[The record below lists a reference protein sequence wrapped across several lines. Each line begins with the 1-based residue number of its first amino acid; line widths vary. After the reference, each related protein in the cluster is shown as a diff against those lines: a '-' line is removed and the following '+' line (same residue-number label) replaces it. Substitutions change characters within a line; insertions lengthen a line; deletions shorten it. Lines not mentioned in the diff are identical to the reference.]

1 MFLPDSLEE
10 LVNSVVESIGIDST
24 ENERRQSYLNITDKD
39 IDLLRCL
46 HQPLHQVRDQLM
58 DAFYSHLLAFP
69 ETSEYLKNPDTLNNL
84 KDKQWQYLAALTEGK
99 YDWEYV
105 KNRLRVGIVHQK
117 IGLEPKW
124 YIGAYNNYLC
134 TVIEQIHLKLEY
146 DEDQVI
152 DVIKALLKIIFLD
165 IGLVL
170 DTYFH
175 AAQHEILKLKD
186 FAEGVICNVPGGLIV
201 LDKNLCVLSAN
212 RFIEQFPLTHHETLK
227 GLDIETVLPGLGLHH
242 RLVEVMANKV
252 PQHGIVFERPDEKVG
267 TEHFEITI
275 TPMRQ
280 QVPGKTEK
288 GDDEAVLM
296 VVIEDISQQEYYK
309 SSTRE
314 ADTRVRAI
322 MDNVA
327 EGVITID
334 EKGLIESFNLSA
346 EHLYGYTASEVLGKN
361 INILMP
367 EPYHSEHNKYLEC
380 YQVSNERH
388 HPGKGFREVEGRKKN
403 GEIFAMELSISEIPL
418 ADKKIYVGVINDITH
433 RKESQATMSR
443 LSSALEQT
451 ADSVMITNE
460 KGVIEYVNAG
470 FEQTT
475 GYSREDSVGKTPN
488 LLKSGMQD
496 KAFYNNLWK
505 TILAGDV
512 FSDVI
517 INRHKN
523 GKIYYE
529 EKTISPLRDERG
541 NISHFISSGKDI
553 TERMQTHERLQYLAH
568 HDVLTELPNR
578 LLFLDRLSQA
588 IRHSRRTK
596 GVIALMFLDLDRFKV
611 INDTLGHQV
620 GDLLLKEMAQRLRK
634 TIREEDTVARLSGD
648 EFAVLLLDMH
658 HKSEA
663 ATLAKNILKKVTEPF
678 QIEGRELFL
687 TSSIGISVFPENGG
701 DANTM
706 LKHADV
712 AMYQSKET
720 GRNTY
725 CFYNNAMDAQA
736 HESLT
741 LENDLRRA
749 LERNEFCL
757 HYQPQISSGDKMV
770 TGAEALLRWQHP
782 KRGLLLP
789 EIFIQLLE
797 DTGLIIDVGD
807 WVLDSA
813 CMQIRRWHD
822 ADIDLPQVSVNIA
835 PRQLADPG
843 LPDKIQAI
851 LEKYHLEPSAL
862 ELEITESTLMN
873 NEDQAIK
880 ILMNLHNNGVS
891 IAMDDFGTGYSSL
904 RYLRQFPLRTLKID
918 RAFINNLPYN
928 NDDCNLASA
937 IITMGHGLQLNVIA
951 EGVETEA
958 QQEFLHKQGCDQS
971 QGYLFSRPIPG
982 HEMGKFLEDI
992 M

>member
-1 MFLPDSLEE
+1 
-10 LVNSVVESIGIDST
+10 
-24 ENERRQSYLNITDKD
+24 
-39 IDLLRCL
+39 
-46 HQPLHQVRDQLM
+46 
-58 DAFYSHLLAFP
+58 
-69 ETSEYLKNPDTLNNL
+69 
-84 KDKQWQYLAALTEGK
+84 
-99 YDWEYV
+99 
-105 KNRLRVGIVHQK
+105 
-117 IGLEPKW
+117 
-124 YIGAYNNYLC
+124 
-134 TVIEQIHLKLEY
+134 
-146 DEDQVI
+146 
-152 DVIKALLKIIFLD
+152 
-165 IGLVL
+165 
-170 DTYFH
+170 
-175 AAQHEILKLKD
+175 
-186 FAEGVICNVPGGLIV
+186 
-201 LDKNLCVLSAN
+201 
-212 RFIEQFPLTHHETLK
+212 
-227 GLDIETVLPGLGLHH
+227 
-242 RLVEVMANKV
+242 
-252 PQHGIVFERPDEKVG
+252 
-267 TEHFEITI
+267 
-275 TPMRQ
+275 
-280 QVPGKTEK
+280 
-288 GDDEAVLM
+288 
-296 VVIEDISQQEYYK
+296 
-309 SSTRE
+309 
-314 ADTRVRAI
+314 
-322 MDNVA
+322 
-327 EGVITID
+327 
-334 EKGLIESFNLSA
+334 
-346 EHLYGYTASEVLGKN
+346 
-361 INILMP
+361 
-367 EPYHSEHNKYLEC
+367 
-380 YQVSNERH
+380 
-388 HPGKGFREVEGRKKN
+388 
-403 GEIFAMELSISEIPL
+403 
-418 ADKKIYVGVINDITH
+418 
-433 RKESQATMSR
+433 
-443 LSSALEQT
+443 
-451 ADSVMITNE
+451 
-460 KGVIEYVNAG
+460 
-470 FEQTT
+470 
-475 GYSREDSVGKTPN
+475 
-488 LLKSGMQD
+488 
-496 KAFYNNLWK
+496 
-505 TILAGDV
+505 
-512 FSDVI
+512 
-517 INRHKN
+517 
-523 GKIYYE
+523 
-529 EKTISPLRDERG
+529 
-541 NISHFISSGKDI
+541 
-553 TERMQTHERLQYLAH
+553 
-568 HDVLTELPNR
+568 
-578 LLFLDRLSQA
+578 
-588 IRHSRRTK
+588 
-596 GVIALMFLDLDRFKV
+596 
-611 INDTLGHQV
+611 
-620 GDLLLKEMAQRLRK
+620 
-634 TIREEDTVARLSGD
+634 
-648 EFAVLLLDMH
+648 MH

-663 ATLAKNILKKVTEPF
+663 ATLAKIILKKVTEPF